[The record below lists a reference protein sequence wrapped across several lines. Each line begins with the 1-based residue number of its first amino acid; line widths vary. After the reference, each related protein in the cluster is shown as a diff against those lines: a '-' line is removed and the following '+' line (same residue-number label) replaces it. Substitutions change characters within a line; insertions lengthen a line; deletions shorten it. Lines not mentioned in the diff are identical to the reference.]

1 MLFGFWK
8 KKKKEPQIKC
18 SKCGGENPEDA
29 DFCMDCGA
37 NLQDQKRVQEKVDE
51 ATDITED
58 FKDKGGFWAKWVPG
72 YRGYKRKE
80 IRRESDKILRDH
92 LVTKLKLVKTSL
104 NDLQEEAAEDVPEIL
119 AKLEDMRTELDTF
132 TKKID
137 HADYGMGAMFG
148 AQKIKINELDSLI
161 EFDRGMVEKVMEI
174 EEAIKALA
182 DDLSDDPE
190 TKVKEI
196 RKMIKAHQKIYEQRD
211 EFITGWT
218 PD

>member
-1 MLFGFWK
+1 MLFAFWK
-8 KKKKEPQIKC
+8 KKKKEPKIVC
-18 SKCGGENPEDA
+18 SKCGGENPADA
-29 DFCMDCGA
+29 RFCLECGA
-37 NLQDQKRVQEKVDE
+37 NMEEQKAVQEKVNE
-51 ATDITED
+51 AEQITED

-92 LVTKLKLVKTSL
+92 LVTKLKLMKTSL

-119 AKLEDMRTELDTF
+119 GKLEDMRTELDTF
-132 TKKID
+132 IKKID

-148 AQKIKINELDSLI
+148 AQKIKVNELDKII
-161 EFDRGMVEKVMEI
+161 EFDRGMVENVIEI
-174 EEAIKALA
+174 EAAIKALA
-182 DDLSDDPE
+182 DDLSEDPE
-190 TKVKEI
+190 SKVKEI

-211 EFITGWT
+211 EFITGWS